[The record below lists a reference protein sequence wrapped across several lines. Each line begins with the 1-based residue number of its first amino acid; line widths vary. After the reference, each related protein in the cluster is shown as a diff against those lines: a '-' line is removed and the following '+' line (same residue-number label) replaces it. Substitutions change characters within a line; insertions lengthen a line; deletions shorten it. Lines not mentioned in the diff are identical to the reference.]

1 MIHENVKV
9 VQVLLFAQDYTRFL
23 LETLRT
29 IVHKGGGKGCLQ
41 FWSTKARSIIE
52 VKMTSQEG

>member
-1 MIHENVKV
+1 MV

-29 IVHKGGGKGCLQ
+29 IVHKGGGKGMPAILVNK
-41 FWSTKARSIIE
+41 T
-52 VKMTSQEG
+52 